1 MSLKC
6 KVFVIRNSVLSFLHN
21 NLQTMCILLLHVIF
35 KWWVHTVFSLSLSF
49 LEPGENFNLP
59 CGGSVKSDLNRHV
72 KQYQGMVTVHLHAA
86 THSKSYWTS
95 RMEGGRLVKAQC
107 HRRHVQLVFVDL
119 NPRVI
124 KQRRTKNVVLLKRPV
139 VKNEIYFSLPQWGR
153 FFFSLFIGC
162 EKMMLFC
169 SLTIYAHTD
178 IWIRL

>member
-35 KWWVHTVFSLSLSF
+35 KWWVHTVFSPSLSF

-72 KQYQGMVTVHLHAA
+72 RQYQGMVTVHLHAA

-119 NPRVI
+119 NPRVT

-139 VKNEIYFSLPQWGR
+139 VKKWDFFFRFLNEEGFFFLFSLGVKKWCY
-153 FFFSLFIGC
+153 FVV
-162 EKMMLFC
+162 
-169 SLTIYAHTD
+169 
-178 IWIRL
+178 